1 MEYAVALIVLAALV
15 ALAVG
20 VPLRRRGE
28 AERREEARLQEL
40 RAAKEAK
47 YREIRD
53 AELDHQ
59 MGKLSRADWRAVDRE
74 LRGEAIEI
82 LRELDRL
89 EGRSPEE
96 GRAPGE
102 GEERRSPSEGE
113 RASQGPGEQED
124 GRFEGQKARER
135 HRPPV

>member
-1 MEYAVALIVLAALV
+1 MEYALALVVLAALV
-15 ALAVG
+15 AAVVT

-28 AERREEARLQEL
+28 VERRDATRVEEL

-53 AELDHQ
+53 AELDHR
-59 MGKLSRADWRAVDRE
+59 MGKLSRDDWRAVDRD

-82 LRELDRL
+82 LRDLDRL

-96 GRAPGE
+96 
-102 GEERRSPSEGE
+102 
-113 RASQGPGEQED
+113 
-124 GRFEGQKARER
+124 
-135 HRPPV
+135 RPPAGESAGRR